1 MTDKKHAGWIMQF
14 HLDQVTALKLAWLAN
29 FLGKTVCELIN
40 EAVIQYV
47 NRKETTILTPKQ
59 LEKMKKDINDALSE
73 NN

>member
-29 FLGKTVCELIN
+29 FFGKTVCELIN
-40 EAVIQYV
+40 EAVIDYV
-47 NRKETTILTPKQ
+47 NRKEISRLSPKH
-59 LEKMKKDINDALSE
+59 LEKMKEDINDALSE